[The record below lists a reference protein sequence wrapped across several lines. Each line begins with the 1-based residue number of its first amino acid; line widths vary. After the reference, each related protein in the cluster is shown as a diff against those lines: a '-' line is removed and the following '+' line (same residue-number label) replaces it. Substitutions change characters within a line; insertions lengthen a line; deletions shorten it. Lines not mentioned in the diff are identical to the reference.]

1 MDAVTLLM
9 IAVIV
14 LSNAAG
20 DVLITR
26 GMKKMGEVSSFH
38 PYHLF
43 QLGRRV
49 LHNRDFLMG
58 VFCLAIS
65 FFAFISVLA
74 WAEMS
79 FVVPAT
85 SVVYVVTVLGAKF
98 FLKEQI
104 DKRRWAGTFLVC
116 VGVVLI
122 CLP

>member
-1 MDAVTLLM
+1 MDGITLVM

-14 LSNAAG
+14 FSNAAG

-26 GMKKMGEVSSFH
+26 GMKKMGEVNSFH
-38 PYHLF
+38 PYHLL
-43 QLGRRV
+43 QLGRRA
-49 LHNRDFLMG
+49 LGNGDFLLG

-79 FVVPAT
+79 FIVPAT
-85 SVVYVVTVLGAKF
+85 SVVYVVTVLGARF

-104 DKRRWAGTFLVC
+104 DKLRWAGTFLVC
-116 VGVVLI
+116 MGVVLV